1 MNYRMTSFI
10 LGRMLGVEAL
20 VMVIPAIVSA
30 IYGEET
36 MRAFLITSAVLM
48 VLFLIFGRKK
58 PENAMIYAKEGFV
71 IVALAWILWS
81 VFGAL
86 PFCISGT
93 IPKYID
99 ALFETV
105 SGFTT
110 TGSTI

>member
-1 MNYRMTSFI
+1 MNYRMTSFV

-20 VMVIPAIVSA
+20 VMLIPAIVSA
-30 IYGEET
+30 IYGEVT
-36 MRAFLITSAVLM
+36 MRSFLITSAVLV
-48 VLFLIFGRKK
+48 VLFLVFGRKK
-58 PENAMIYAKEGFV
+58 PENTMIYAKEGFV

-86 PFCISGT
+86 PFYISGT

-105 SGFTT
+105 SGL
-110 TGSTI
+110 SLIHI

>member
-71 IVALAWILWS
+71 IVGAGMDSMVRIRSTS
-81 VFGAL
+81 VLYFGN
-86 PFCISGT
+86 
-93 IPKYID
+93 D
-99 ALFETV
+99 AEIYRCTV
-105 SGFTT
+105 
-110 TGSTI
+110 